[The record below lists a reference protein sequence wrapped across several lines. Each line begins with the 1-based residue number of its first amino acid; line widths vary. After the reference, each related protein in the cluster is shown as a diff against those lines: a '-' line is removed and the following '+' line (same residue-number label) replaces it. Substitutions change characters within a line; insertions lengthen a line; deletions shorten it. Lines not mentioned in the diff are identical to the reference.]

1 MSLFACRCSVYGHGA
16 LTFFSAIVDIVGFA
30 FSVEGERSAVVAF
43 RCDADAFFAR
53 YRYAVV
59 DFCGRAFGAAAA
71 AILHIARLNVCAIGE
86 FCAVKTR
93 LGVGGIIAFSV
104 ARFVDAYFFAV
115 GNVVARLAAF
125 PAIFGRI
132 RFAYVSVNVMRIFA
146 GSRDAYVV
154 FADFF
159 GAVCNV
165 IAANMSA
172 LAAIV
177 IIRLQIRAIGF
188 FVCLVA

>member
-43 RCDADAFFAR
+43 RCDASAFFAR

-71 AILHIARLNVCAIGE
+71 AILHIARHGVCAIE
-86 FCAVKTR
+86 FFAVKTPM
-93 LGVGGIIAFSV
+93 GVGGIIAFSV

-115 GNVVARLAAF
+115 GNVVARLAVF

-146 GSRDAYVV
+146 GSRDAFVV

-177 IIRLQIRAIGF
+177 IICLQIRAIGF